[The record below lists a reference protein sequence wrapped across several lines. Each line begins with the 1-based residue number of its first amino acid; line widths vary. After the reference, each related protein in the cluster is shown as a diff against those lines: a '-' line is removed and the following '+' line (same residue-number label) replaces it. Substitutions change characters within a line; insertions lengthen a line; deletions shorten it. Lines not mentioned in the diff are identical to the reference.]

1 MYLYKLQNS
10 LCIYTPLQNVKS
22 VTPILFFPQR
32 ILALEKGARWAALG
46 NEDFCSSRAQEEGSY
61 KPPHLACQLSPA
73 LLQQEHAR
81 SVVCSPPRLGK
92 GAEQH
97 PGDNGLAHPSPENKQ
112 KKLILY
118 KRLNRVCCL
127 LHETAEFDPANLRG
141 AASCQLLDHPISP

>member
-22 VTPILFFPQR
+22 VTPIVILFFPQQ

-46 NEDFCSSRAQEEGSY
+46 NEDRRHRRRGPASL
-61 KPPHLACQLSPA
+61 PTLPCQLSPA

-118 KRLNRVCCL
+118 KQLNRVCCL
-127 LHETAEFDPANLRG
+127 LHETAEFDRANLRG